1 MDHLDILRY
10 ALVAYVVAAPYLVI
24 YIQQSQFRSSF
35 DDEIS
40 NRLVLRVH
48 VVSTIAVVGIF
59 VATFDWGRVI
69 LK

>member
-24 YIQQSQFRSSF
+24 YIQQSRFRSSF